1 MSATRL
7 QINLSAASIS
17 WEPVP
22 HGVAFESIE
31 ARSGGIKPLF
41 DAIDKGV
48 IGGAAL
54 SGGKGTVLGSLL
66 GVVLMAMLTN
76 VLNLS
81 GVNMYWQNVF
91 VGVILI
97 VVVAVDSI
105 IAPKE
110 TR

>member
-41 DAIDKGV
+41 DAIDLYVGANAASRGV
-48 IGGAAL
+48 PL
-54 SGGKGTVLGSLL
+54 
-66 GVVLMAMLTN
+66 
-76 VLNLS
+76 
-81 GVNMYWQNVF
+81 
-91 VGVILI
+91 
-97 VVVAVDSI
+97 
-105 IAPKE
+105 
-110 TR
+110 